1 MSSWLSRFHELTRTA
16 PPGDKSDKTA
26 KTCIRGRDKQN
37 DARNAEGFVS
47 FVPFVTQIEGGA
59 RPAASPNR
67 EVAFDWRRAFAD
79 RCAAYRVRNRDEA
92 TVAHLALADLENRWH
107 LEYGERVSPDLCA
120 GCLRSLGRGP
130 ALDLIDGCRVYAV
143 DTDCLIRY
151 GERWR
156 VAARQALVGLGLPL
170 QLGGE

>member
-16 PPGDKSDKTA
+16 PPGDKSDRTA
-26 KTCIRGRDKQN
+26 KTYITGRDEQS

-47 FVPFVTQIEGGA
+47 LVPFVTQIEGGE
-59 RPAASPNR
+59 RRAASPNR

-79 RCAAYRVRNRDEA
+79 RCAAYRVRDRDEA
-92 TVAHLALADLENRWH
+92 TVAHLARADLENRWH

-130 ALDLIDGCRVYAV
+130 ALDLIDGCRVHAA
-143 DTDCLIRY
+143 DADCLTSY

-156 VAARQALVGLGLPL
+156 AAARQALVGLGLPL